1 MTVSDTPDNAGEKWV
16 TLREAAEETQASLA
30 ALRRWYRDGLVRS
43 VVVPGAHGDQRL
55 VDLDEVTAR
64 AAASPNIGRRT
75 RPARDRDA
83 VVEALL
89 DQVAAF
95 ATELDELKV
104 RVTQLEATSG
114 QLASPSDAT

>member
-1 MTVSDTPDNAGEKWV
+1 MTVSDAPNQPGEKWV

-43 VVVPGAHGDQRL
+43 VVVPGTHGDQRL

-64 AAASPNIGRRT
+64 AAASPNIGRR
-75 RPARDRDA
+75 RPRSATHADADA

-95 ATELDELKV
+95 ATELDELKA
-104 RVTQLEATSG
+104 RVAQLEADS
-114 QLASPSDAT
+114 